1 MADLNKVMLI
11 GRLTRDPQLK
21 FLPSQMAVC
30 EFSVAVGRKFKTA
43 SGEQREETAFIDCA
57 LFGKGGEI
65 FNQYMAKG
73 RQVYVEG
80 RLKLDS
86 WEDKNGGG
94 KRSKLSVVVEEFQ
107 FLGDKGGAGANN
119 ADAGE
124 GGGYEGGG
132 GGGGYERSAPPAKPF
147 QNRSA
152 QRPAAGQSSGPPAQ
166 QKPPEAPYGDEPQFS
181 DDDIPF

>member
-1 MADLNKVMLI
+1 MADVNKVILI

-21 FLPSQMAVC
+21 FLPSQMAIC

-43 SGEQREETAFIDCA
+43 SGEQREETAFIDCT
-57 LFGKGGEI
+57 LFGKGGEV
-65 FNQYMAKG
+65 FNQYMTKG
-73 RQVYVEG
+73 KQVYLEG

-107 FLGDKGGAGANN
+107 FLGDRGPGS
-119 ADAGE
+119 D
-124 GGGYEGGG
+124 
-132 GGGGYERSAPPAKPF
+132 SDSQVAPPARRPP
-147 QNRSA
+147 S
-152 QRPAAGQSSGPPAQ
+152 QRPPPVTPSGEEQ
-166 QKPPEAPYGDEPQFS
+166 QFG

>member
-21 FLPSQMAVC
+21 FLPNNQMPIC
-30 EFSVAVGRKFKTA
+30 EFGFAVGRKFKTA
-43 SGEQREETAFIDCA
+43 SGEQREESTFIDCT

-73 RQVYVEG
+73 RQCYIEG
-80 RLKLDS
+80 RLKLDQ

-107 FLGDKGGAGANN
+107 FLGDGQGQGGQRNN
-119 ADAGE
+119 AAAGGGNFDE
-124 GGGYEGGG
+124 GGGP
-132 GGGGYERSAPPAKPF
+132 PPA
-147 QNRSA
+147 
-152 QRPAAGQSSGPPAQ
+152 RPMSRGPARPPQQQPPAQ
-166 QKPPEAPYGDEPQFS
+166 APYGEEQQFNE
-181 DDDIPF
+181 DDIPF